1 MINAHSTPPTLV
13 MAPRGEAI
21 TERLPDLLMN
31 YEGIRAVSP
40 ALYRDVVTT
49 CARACQAPEA
59 NAREMRDFAKRY
71 EREWVDCAWL
81 PD

>member
-1 MINAHSTPPTLV
+1 

-31 YEGIRAVSP
+31 YDGIRPVSP
-40 ALYRDVVTT
+40 AFYRDVVTT
-49 CARACQAPEA
+49 CARACQTAQA
-59 NAREMRDFAKRY
+59 NVREMMEFAKRY
-71 EREWVDCAWL
+71 EQHWIDCAWL